1 MKSKLLLTAL
11 PLLFLACESEDAEAT
26 IIGSWILTNYE
37 EYSGPHCP
45 GTPDYNMDSVTAGLG
60 DNYTWTFEFTE
71 EKVTNS
77 MNITLSAE
85 DMCSMW
91 GGTLS
96 GDSCSVEW
104 FGNAIIMPIDTMCFD
119 FGGVL
124 SDGNCS
130 VTETN
135 TSDYSIDEDVI
146 TITEYADTD
155 SVETLTGTWSIEND
169 ILSIT
174 VSDDSS
180 CTNLTL
186 TK

>member
-1 MKSKLLLTAL
+1 
-11 PLLFLACESEDAEAT
+11 
-26 IIGSWILTNYE
+26 
-37 EYSGPHCP
+37 
-45 GTPDYNMDSVTAGLG
+45 
-60 DNYTWTFEFTE
+60 
-71 EKVTNS
+71 
-77 MNITLSAE
+77 
-85 DMCSMW
+85 
-91 GGTLS
+91 
-96 GDSCSVEW
+96 
-104 FGNAIIMPIDTMCFD
+104 MPIDTMCFD